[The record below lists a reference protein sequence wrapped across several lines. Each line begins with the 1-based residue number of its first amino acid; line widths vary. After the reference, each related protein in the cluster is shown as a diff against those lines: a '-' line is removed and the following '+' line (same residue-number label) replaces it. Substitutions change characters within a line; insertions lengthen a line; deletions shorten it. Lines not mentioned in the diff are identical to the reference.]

1 LDYIRPFQVTP
12 CQASEIR
19 QVAKLLLWGDDPTSQ
34 PETEGLYYKWKW
46 FFDVFLVSV
55 DRRTGSLLHLPFS
68 GGLFEQ
74 PSKTMSVLTTIQ
86 SVFFEK
92 LQEDLKVK

>member
-1 LDYIRPFQVTP
+1 MDDFCPFQV
-12 CQASEIR
+12 SSIEEREIK
-19 QVAKLLLWGDDPTSQ
+19 QVGKLLFWNADPTSQ

-46 FFDVFLVSV
+46 FFTLFLVSV
-55 DRRTGSLLHLPFS
+55 DRRTGSMLHLPFE

-74 PSKTMSVLTTIQ
+74 PSKTLSVLTAIQ

-92 LQEDLKVK
+92 LEDDLRIT